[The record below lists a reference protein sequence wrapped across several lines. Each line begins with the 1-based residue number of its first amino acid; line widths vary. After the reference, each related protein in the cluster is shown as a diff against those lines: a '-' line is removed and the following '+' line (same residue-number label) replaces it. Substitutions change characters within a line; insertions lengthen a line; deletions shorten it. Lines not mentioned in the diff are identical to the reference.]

1 MRCCVIGGSGFIGR
15 YLVRELLATWR
26 DVIVIGRQS
35 LDEASLPP
43 GAEYM
48 LCDYGNADALK
59 DILWSCQEV
68 IDLAYATVPQ
78 TSFVD
83 PVFDLQAN
91 LPPSVNLLEVVREL
105 PSLRRVVIV
114 SSGGTVYGPVERL
127 PITEETTTSPVSPY
141 GITKLTIERY
151 ALMYYRLHGVPV
163 TIVRPANAY
172 GVGQKPFVGQ
182 GFIATAMG
190 HIIRSNKVVIFGEHG
205 TVRDY
210 VHVSDI
216 ARGIVAALE
225 KGDEGDIYNIG
236 SGVGRNNR
244 QVLKIIEPLAALS
257 NLKVDICIEQPRGF
271 DVPTNVLNFGRL
283 LSCSGWLPK
292 VRFEDGIAEMWNHI
306 NREFRTLKSD
316 AQ

>member
-1 MRCCVIGGSGFIGR
+1 MRCCVIGGAGFIGY
-15 YLVRELLATWR
+15 YLVKDLLAT
-26 DVIVIGRQS
+26 GREVYVVGRRS
-35 LDEASLPP
+35 SHEVNLPN
-43 GAEYM
+43 GSKY
-48 LCDYGNADALK
+48 LHCDYSNAAKLK
-59 DILWSCQEV
+59 TILYDCHEV

-78 TSFVD
+78 TSFMD

-91 LPPSVNLLEVVREL
+91 LPPSINLLEVVREL
-105 PSLRRVVIV
+105 DGLRRVVIV

-151 ALMYYRLHGVPV
+151 ALMFYRLHGVPV

-172 GVGQKPFVGQ
+172 GVGQRPFVGQ

-190 HIIRSNKVVIFGEHG
+190 HIVRGNEVVIFGEHG

-216 ARGIVAALE
+216 SRGIIAAME

-244 QVLKIIEPLAALS
+244 QVLNVIEPLAALS
-257 NLKVDICIEQPRGF
+257 GLKVGVRIEQPRGF

-283 LSCSGWLPK
+283 LSCSGWLPR
-292 VRFEDGIAEMWNHI
+292 VRFEDGIAEMWSHI
-306 NREFRTLKSD
+306 SRDFKFTNS
-316 AQ
+316 